1 MMTPQRLLDQARRG
15 NFRSIRIREAT
26 GPPLFYTGRMTST
39 QNSETQTSAAQNPE
53 TFSPEERKA
62 MRARAKEL
70 KAAAG
75 KESDAAAHETAIAAL
90 PDDER
95 ELAERIRGM
104 VATSAPQLD
113 PKTYYGFP
121 AWARDG
127 KIVCFF
133 KPKSKFKVRYSTF
146 EFDTAASLDDG
157 AVWATAFAVH
167 NDLTESDLA
176 MLGALVTK
184 AAG

>member
-1 MMTPQRLLDQARRG
+1 MAET
-15 NFRSIRIREAT
+15 T
-26 GPPLFYTGRMTST
+26 TSDVF
-39 QNSETQTSAAQNPE
+39 SA
-53 TFSPEERKA
+53 EEKKA
-62 MRARAKEL
+62 MRERAKEL
-70 KAAAG
+70 KAATG
-75 KESDAAAHETAIAAL
+75 KAADAAANEHAIAKL

-95 ELAERIRGM
+95 ELAERIRTM
-104 VATSAPQLD
+104 VVAAAPHLD

-127 KIVCFF
+127 KVVCFF

-167 NDLTESDLA
+167 NDLTAADEKMLA
-176 MLGALVTK
+176 ELVRR

>member
-1 MMTPQRLLDQARRG
+1 MTD
-15 NFRSIRIREAT
+15 
-26 GPPLFYTGRMTST
+26 ST
-39 QNSETQTSAAQNPE
+39 NSG
-53 TFSPEERKA
+53 TFSAEEKKA

-70 KAAAG
+70 KAAEG
-75 KESDAAAHETAIAAL
+75 KESDAAANTEAIAKL

-95 ELAERIRGM
+95 ELAERIRDM
-104 VATSAPQLD
+104 VVAAAPGLD

-127 KIVCFF
+127 KVVCFF

-167 NDLTESDLA
+167 NELSDADLE
-176 MLGALVTK
+176 MLSALVTK
-184 AAG
+184 AAGQ

>member
-1 MMTPQRLLDQARRG
+1 MTDTDTP
-15 NFRSIRIREAT
+15 T
-26 GPPLFYTGRMTST
+26 
-39 QNSETQTSAAQNPE
+39 
-53 TFSPEERKA
+53 TFSAEEKKA

-75 KESDAAAHETAIAAL
+75 KDNDAAANEQAIAAL
-90 PDDER
+90 PEDER
-95 ELAERIRGM
+95 ELAEMIRTM
-104 VATSAPQLD
+104 VVSAAPHLD

-127 KIVCFF
+127 KVVCFF

-146 EFDTAASLDDG
+146 EFDTAAALDEG
-157 AVWATAFAVH
+157 AVWATAFAVT
-167 NDLTESDLA
+167 NELTSTDLA
-176 MLGALVTK
+176 MLGALVTR

>member
-1 MMTPQRLLDQARRG
+1 MEKRADASR
-15 NFRSIRIREAT
+15 
-26 GPPLFYTGRMTST
+26 FYTGRMADST
-39 QNSETQTSAAQNPE
+39 KPD
-53 TFSPEERKA
+53 TFSPEEKKA
-62 MRARAKEL
+62 MRDRAKEL

-75 KESDAAAHETAIAAL
+75 RENDAAANAQAMAVL

-95 ELAERIRGM
+95 ELAERIRNM
-104 VATSAPQLD
+104 VVASVPQLD

-167 NDLTESDLA
+167 NEMTEADLA

>member
-1 MMTPQRLLDQARRG
+1 M
-15 NFRSIRIREAT
+15 
-26 GPPLFYTGRMTST
+26 GRMAETTTSGVF
-39 QNSETQTSAAQNPE
+39 SA
-53 TFSPEERKA
+53 EEKKA
-62 MRARAKEL
+62 MRDRAREL
-70 KAAAG
+70 KAASG
-75 KESDAAAHETAIAAL
+75 KAADAAANEQAIAKL

-95 ELAERIRGM
+95 ELAERLRTM
-104 VATSAPQLD
+104 VTTAAPDLD

-127 KIVCFF
+127 KVVCFF

-146 EFDTAASLDDG
+146 EFDTAASLDEG

-167 NDLTESDLA
+167 NDMTAADEA
-176 MLGALVTK
+176 MLAGLVTK

>member
-1 MMTPQRLLDQARRG
+1 MTDTDTP
-15 NFRSIRIREAT
+15 T
-26 GPPLFYTGRMTST
+26 
-39 QNSETQTSAAQNPE
+39 
-53 TFSPEERKA
+53 TFSAEEKKA

-75 KESDAAAHETAIAAL
+75 KDNDAAANEQAIAAL
-90 PDDER
+90 PEDER
-95 ELAERIRGM
+95 ELAEMIRTM
-104 VATSAPQLD
+104 VVSAAPHLD

-127 KIVCFF
+127 KVVCFF

-146 EFDTAASLDDG
+146 EFDTAAALDDG
-157 AVWATAFAVH
+157 AVWATAFAVT
-167 NDLTESDLA
+167 NELTSTDLE
-176 MLGALVTK
+176 MLGALVTR

>member
-1 MMTPQRLLDQARRG
+1 MTD
-15 NFRSIRIREAT
+15 T
-26 GPPLFYTGRMTST
+26 GTGVF
-39 QNSETQTSAAQNPE
+39 SA
-53 TFSPEERKA
+53 EEKKA
-62 MRARAKEL
+62 MRERAKEL

-75 KESDAAAHETAIAAL
+75 KAEDAAAHEQAIAKL

-95 ELAERIRGM
+95 ELAERIRTM
-104 VATSAPQLD
+104 VVAAAPDLD

-127 KIVCFF
+127 KVVCFF

-167 NDLTESDLA
+167 NDMTAADEK

-184 AAG
+184 AAR

>member
-1 MMTPQRLLDQARRG
+1 MTD
-15 NFRSIRIREAT
+15 
-26 GPPLFYTGRMTST
+26 ST
-39 QNSETQTSAAQNPE
+39 NSD
-53 TFSPEERKA
+53 TFSPEEKKA

-70 KAAAG
+70 KAAADR
-75 KESDAAAHETAIAAL
+75 ESNTAANAEAIAIL

-95 ELAERIRGM
+95 QLGERLRAM
-104 VATSAPQLD
+104 VVAAAPQLD

-127 KIVCFF
+127 KVVCFF

-167 NDLTESDLA
+167 NEMTDDDVA

>member
-1 MMTPQRLLDQARRG
+1 VGTCV
-15 NFRSIRIREAT
+15 
-26 GPPLFYTGRMTST
+26 FYTGRMTNT
-39 QNSETQTSAAQNPE
+39 QNPE
-53 TFSPEERKA
+53 TFSPEEKKA

-70 KAAAG
+70 KAQAG
-75 KESDAAAHETAIAAL
+75 REEDAAAHEAAIAAL

-95 ELAERIRGM
+95 ELAERIRAM
-104 VATSAPQLD
+104 VVAAAPQLD

-121 AWARDG
+121 AWARDA
-127 KIVCFF
+127 KVVCFF

-146 EFDTAASLDDG
+146 EFDTAATLDDG

-167 NDLTESDLA
+167 NDLTEADLG

>member
-1 MMTPQRLLDQARRG
+1 MAD
-15 NFRSIRIREAT
+15 IE
-26 GPPLFYTGRMTST
+26 
-39 QNSETQTSAAQNPE
+39 NPG
-53 TFSPEERKA
+53 TFSPEEKRA
-62 MRARAKEL
+62 MRERAKEL

-75 KESDAAAHETAIAAL
+75 KAEDATANDEAIAKL

-95 ELAERIRGM
+95 ELGERIRAIV
-104 VATSAPQLD
+104 VAAAPQLD

-146 EFDTAASLDDG
+146 EFDTAASLDEG

-167 NDLTESDLA
+167 NSMTAADET
-176 MLGALVTK
+176 MLGQLVER
-184 AAG
+184 AAR

>member
-1 MMTPQRLLDQARRG
+1 MTD
-15 NFRSIRIREAT
+15 T
-26 GPPLFYTGRMTST
+26 K
-39 QNSETQTSAAQNPE
+39 NSE
-53 TFSPEERKA
+53 TFSPEEKKA

-75 KESDAAAHETAIAAL
+75 KESDAAANEQAIAIL

-95 ELAERIRGM
+95 QLAERIRAM
-104 VATSAPQLD
+104 VVDATPHLD

-167 NDLTESDLA
+167 NEMTAADLE

>member
-1 MMTPQRLLDQARRG
+1 MTDTT
-15 NFRSIRIREAT
+15 T
-26 GPPLFYTGRMTST
+26 GVF
-39 QNSETQTSAAQNPE
+39 SA
-53 TFSPEERKA
+53 EEKKA
-62 MRARAKEL
+62 MRDRAKEL

-75 KESDAAAHETAIAAL
+75 KEADAAANEQAIAKL

-95 ELAERIRGM
+95 ELAERIRTM
-104 VATSAPQLD
+104 VSGAAPQLD

-127 KIVCFF
+127 KVVCFF

-146 EFDTAASLDDG
+146 EFDTAATLDDG

-167 NDLTESDLA
+167 NDLTAADEKMLA
-176 MLGALVTK
+176 ALVTK

>member
-1 MMTPQRLLDQARRG
+1 MT
-15 NFRSIRIREAT
+15 
-26 GPPLFYTGRMTST
+26 
-39 QNSETQTSAAQNPE
+39 PE
-53 TFSPEERKA
+53 TFSPEEKKA
-62 MRARAKEL
+62 MRERAKEL
-70 KAAAG
+70 KAAQG
-75 KESDAAAHETAIAAL
+75 RESDAAAQANAIAIL

-95 ELAERIRGM
+95 ELAERMRDM
-104 VATSAPQLD
+104 VVAAAPHLD

-146 EFDTAASLDDG
+146 EFDTAAALDDG

-167 NDLTESDLA
+167 NELTPADLV
-176 MLGALVTK
+176 MLSTLVTK
-184 AAG
+184 AAVPR

>member
-1 MMTPQRLLDQARRG
+1 MTDST
-15 NFRSIRIREAT
+15 NT
-26 GPPLFYTGRMTST
+26 G
-39 QNSETQTSAAQNPE
+39 
-53 TFSPEERKA
+53 TFSAEEKKA

-70 KAAAG
+70 KAAEG
-75 KESDAAAHETAIAAL
+75 KESDAAANTEAIAKL

-95 ELAERIRGM
+95 ELAERIRDM
-104 VATSAPQLD
+104 VVAAAPGLD

-127 KIVCFF
+127 KVVCFF

-167 NDLTESDLA
+167 NELTDADLE
-176 MLGALVTK
+176 MLSALVTK
-184 AAG
+184 AAGE

>member
-1 MMTPQRLLDQARRG
+1 MAETT
-15 NFRSIRIREAT
+15 IT
-26 GPPLFYTGRMTST
+26 TSDVFS
-39 QNSETQTSAAQNPE
+39 SEE
-53 TFSPEERKA
+53 KKA
-62 MRARAKEL
+62 MRDRAREL
-70 KAAAG
+70 KAANG
-75 KESDAAAHETAIAAL
+75 KVDDREANAAAIAKL

-95 ELAERIRGM
+95 ELAERIRTM
-104 VATSAPQLD
+104 VSGAAPHLD

-127 KIVCFF
+127 KVVCFF

-146 EFDTAASLDDG
+146 EFDTAATLDDG

-167 NDLTESDLA
+167 NEMTDADERMLA
-176 MLGALVTK
+176 VLVAK

>member
-1 MMTPQRLLDQARRG
+1 M
-15 NFRSIRIREAT
+15 
-26 GPPLFYTGRMTST
+26 
-39 QNSETQTSAAQNPE
+39 SETRSSE
-53 TFSPEERKA
+53 TFSPEEKKA

-70 KAAAG
+70 KEAAG
-75 KESDAAAHETAIAAL
+75 KESDAAANATAIEIL

-95 ELAERIRGM
+95 ELAVRIRAM
-104 VATSAPQLD
+104 VVAAAPQLD

-121 AWARDG
+121 AWARGG
-127 KIVCFF
+127 KVVCFF

-167 NDLTESDLA
+167 NEMTDADLA

>member
-1 MMTPQRLLDQARRG
+1 MTTTE
-15 NFRSIRIREAT
+15 S
-26 GPPLFYTGRMTST
+26 S
-39 QNSETQTSAAQNPE
+39 E
-53 TFSPEERKA
+53 TFSPEEKKA

-75 KESDAAAHETAIAAL
+75 KAENAAAQDAAIVAL
-90 PDDER
+90 ADDER
-95 ELAERIRGM
+95 ELAERIREM
-104 VATSAPQLD
+104 VVAAAPHLD

-127 KIVCFF
+127 KVVCFF

-146 EFDTAASLDDG
+146 EFDTAATLDDG

-167 NDLTESDLA
+167 NEMTDADLQ
-176 MLGALVTK
+176 MLSALVTK

>member
-1 MMTPQRLLDQARRG
+1 M
-15 NFRSIRIREAT
+15 RE
-26 GPPLFYTGRMTST
+26 
-39 QNSETQTSAAQNPE
+39 
-53 TFSPEERKA
+53 
-62 MRARAKEL
+62 RAKEL
-70 KAAAG
+70 KAAEGREA
-75 KESDAAAHETAIAAL
+75 DAAALVEAIAKL

-95 ELAERIRGM
+95 ELAERMRDM
-104 VATSAPQLD
+104 VVAAAPQLD
-113 PKTYYGFP
+113 AKTYYGFP

-127 KIVCFF
+127 KVVCFF

-167 NDLTESDLA
+167 NELTKADLA
-176 MLGALVTK
+176 MLSALVTK

>member
-1 MMTPQRLLDQARRG
+1 MTD
-15 NFRSIRIREAT
+15 T
-26 GPPLFYTGRMTST
+26 K
-39 QNSETQTSAAQNPE
+39 NSES
-53 TFSPEERKA
+53 FSPEEKKA

-75 KESDAAAHETAIAAL
+75 REDDAAAQSTAIDAL
-90 PDDER
+90 PEDER
-95 ELAERIRGM
+95 ELAERIRAM
-104 VATSAPQLD
+104 VVASAPQLD

-127 KIVCFF
+127 KVVCFF

-146 EFDTAASLDDG
+146 EFDTAATLDDG
-157 AVWATAFAVH
+157 AMWATAFAVH
-167 NDLTESDLA
+167 NDMTEDDLA
-176 MLGALVTK
+176 MLSTLVTR

>member
-1 MMTPQRLLDQARRG
+1 MPLP
-15 NFRSIRIREAT
+15 RSYDEGMADSQ
-26 GPPLFYTGRMTST
+26 MS
-39 QNSETQTSAAQNPE
+39 SEVFSA
-53 TFSPEERKA
+53 EEKKA
-62 MRARAKEL
+62 MRDRAKEL

-75 KESDAAAHETAIAAL
+75 KEADLEANAQAIAKL

-95 ELAERIRGM
+95 ELAERIRAM
-104 VATSAPQLD
+104 VVAAAPHLD

-127 KIVCFF
+127 KVVCFF

-146 EFDTAASLDDG
+146 EFDTAAALDDG

-167 NDLTESDLA
+167 DEMTAADERMLA
-176 MLGALVTK
+176 ELVAK

>member
-1 MMTPQRLLDQARRG
+1 
-15 NFRSIRIREAT
+15 
-26 GPPLFYTGRMTST
+26 
-39 QNSETQTSAAQNPE
+39 
-53 TFSPEERKA
+53 
-62 MRARAKEL
+62 MRDRAKEI
-70 KAAAG
+70 KAETGRAQ
-75 KESDAAAHETAIAAL
+75 DAKANEDAITKL

-95 ELAERIRGM
+95 ELAQRLRAM
-104 VATSAPQLD
+104 VKTAAPQLD

-127 KIVCFF
+127 KVVCFF

-167 NDLTESDLA
+167 NGMTAADEKMLA
-176 MLGALVTK
+176 ALVTK

>member
-1 MMTPQRLLDQARRG
+1 MTDSP
-15 NFRSIRIREAT
+15 
-26 GPPLFYTGRMTST
+26 
-39 QNSETQTSAAQNPE
+39 NPE
-53 TFSPEERKA
+53 TFSAEERKA
-62 MRARAKEL
+62 MRERAKEL

-75 KESDAAAHETAIAAL
+75 KSEDAAANAEAIAKL

-95 ELAERIRGM
+95 ELAERIRNM
-104 VATSAPQLD
+104 VVAAAPHLD

-127 KIVCFF
+127 KVVCFF

-167 NDLTESDLA
+167 NELTETDLG
-176 MLGALVTK
+176 MLAALVAK

>member
-1 MMTPQRLLDQARRG
+1 MTDTDTP
-15 NFRSIRIREAT
+15 T
-26 GPPLFYTGRMTST
+26 
-39 QNSETQTSAAQNPE
+39 
-53 TFSPEERKA
+53 TFSAEEKKA

-75 KESDAAAHETAIAAL
+75 KDNDAAANAQAIAVL
-90 PDDER
+90 PEDER
-95 ELAERIRGM
+95 ELAEMIRTM
-104 VATSAPQLD
+104 VVSAAPHLD

-127 KIVCFF
+127 KVVCFF

-146 EFDTAASLDDG
+146 EFDTAAALDDG
-157 AVWATAFAVH
+157 AVWATAFAVT
-167 NDLTESDLA
+167 NDLTPTDLE
-176 MLGALVTK
+176 MLGALVTR

>member
-1 MMTPQRLLDQARRG
+1 MNGTAG
-15 NFRSIRIREAT
+15 F
-26 GPPLFYTGRMTST
+26 
-39 QNSETQTSAAQNPE
+39 SA
-53 TFSPEERKA
+53 EEKAA
-62 MRARAKEL
+62 MRDRAREL
-70 KAAAG
+70 KAQAARADD
-75 KESDAAAHETAIAAL
+75 SAANDQAIAKL

-95 ELAERIRGM
+95 QLAERLRAM
-104 VATSAPQLD
+104 VVGAAPQLD

-127 KIVCFF
+127 KVVCFF

-167 NDLTESDLA
+167 NEMTSSDEKMLA
-176 MLGALVTK
+176 ALVTK

>member
-1 MMTPQRLLDQARRG
+1 MTET
-15 NFRSIRIREAT
+15 RS
-26 GPPLFYTGRMTST
+26 S
-39 QNSETQTSAAQNPE
+39 E
-53 TFSPEERKA
+53 TFSPEEKRA
-62 MRARAKEL
+62 MRERAKEL
-70 KAAAG
+70 KAATSRG
-75 KESDAAAHETAIAAL
+75 NDAAANEQAIAAL

-95 ELAERIRGM
+95 ELAERIRAM
-104 VATSAPQLD
+104 VVAAAPHLD

-127 KIVCFF
+127 KVVCFF

-146 EFDTAASLDDG
+146 EFDTAATLDDG

-167 NDLTESDLA
+167 NEMSDSDLA

>member
-1 MMTPQRLLDQARRG
+1 MTD
-15 NFRSIRIREAT
+15 SKKT
-26 GPPLFYTGRMTST
+26 D
-39 QNSETQTSAAQNPE
+39 
-53 TFSPEERKA
+53 TFSAEERKA

-70 KAAAG
+70 KAAADR
-75 KESDAAAHETAIAAL
+75 ESEAAANDQAIAAL
-90 PDDER
+90 ADDER
-95 ELAERIRGM
+95 ELAERIRTM
-104 VATSAPQLD
+104 VVASAPQLD

-127 KIVCFF
+127 KVVCFF

-146 EFDTAASLDDG
+146 EFDTAAALDDG

-167 NDLTESDLA
+167 NEITDEDLA

>member
-1 MMTPQRLLDQARRG
+1 MTD
-15 NFRSIRIREAT
+15 
-26 GPPLFYTGRMTST
+26 
-39 QNSETQTSAAQNPE
+39 
-53 TFSPEERKA
+53 TFSAEEKKA
-62 MRARAKEL
+62 IRDRAKEL

-75 KESDAAAHETAIAAL
+75 KEADAAANAQAIAKL

-95 ELAERIRGM
+95 ELAERIRAM
-104 VATSAPQLD
+104 VVAAAPQLD

-127 KIVCFF
+127 KVVCFF

-167 NDLTESDLA
+167 NEMTAADEKMLA
-176 MLGALVTK
+176 GLVTK

>member
-1 MMTPQRLLDQARRG
+1 ME
-15 NFRSIRIREAT
+15 N
-26 GPPLFYTGRMTST
+26 PPAASCSYTWRMTDST
-39 QNSETQTSAAQNPE
+39 NSD
-53 TFSPEERKA
+53 TFSPEEKKA

-70 KAAAG
+70 KAAADR
-75 KESDAAAHETAIAAL
+75 ESNAAANEQAIAIL

-95 ELAERIRGM
+95 QLAERIRSM
-104 VATSAPQLD
+104 VVASAPQLD

-146 EFDTAASLDDG
+146 EFDTAATLDDG
-157 AVWATAFAVH
+157 AIWATAFAVH
-167 NDLTESDLA
+167 NEMTEEDLA

-184 AAG
+184 AANPAV